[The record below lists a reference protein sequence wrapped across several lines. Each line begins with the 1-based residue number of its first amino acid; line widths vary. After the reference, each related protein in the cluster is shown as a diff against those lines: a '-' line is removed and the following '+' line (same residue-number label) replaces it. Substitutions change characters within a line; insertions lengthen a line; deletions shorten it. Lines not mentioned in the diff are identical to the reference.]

1 MNPTITIA
9 PVRKTVVV
17 RATPQRAFDV
27 FTAGIDRWWPKT
39 HGIGNAP
46 IRNSVIEQRVG
57 GRWYITCE
65 DGSEAVVGH
74 VSVWEPGERLVMSW
88 EVSCQWKPDPR
99 PSFASEIEVRFVAE
113 RGGATRVEL
122 EHRNF
127 ERMGAEDGQMM
138 RNSVDN
144 GWPGL
149 LVLFAGNVDGST

>member
-1 MNPTITIA
+1 MNLTITLA

-27 FTAGIDRWWPKT
+27 FTGGIDRWWPKT
-39 HGIGNAP
+39 HGIGKAP
-46 IRNSVIEQRVG
+46 IRNSVIEPRVG

-99 PSFASEIEVRFVAE
+99 QSFASEIEVRFVAE
-113 RGGATRVEL
+113 GGGATRVEL

-127 ERMGAEDGQMM
+127 DRMGAKDGEMM
-138 RNSVDN
+138 RNNVDN

-149 LVLFAGNVDGST
+149 LVLFADNVDGST